1 MKFQAIW
8 RLLKETFTQW
18 QEDKIPLLAAALA
31 YYTVFSLAPLLII
44 AIAIAGFVL
53 GQDTVQEQLVSELQ
67 ELIGQEGAQAIHSMI
82 DNAYQPT
89 SNLIAALIGILT
101 LLFGATT
108 VFAQLKEALN
118 IIWKVSPKPGRPV
131 RGFVKARIL
140 SFALVLGL
148 GFLLLVSLLMSAILA
163 GISHWLET
171 VLPTPALVWQLM
183 ELALSFGVITFVFA
197 MIYKL
202 LPDANIAWTDV
213 GVGAAI
219 TSLLFTFG
227 KFLIGLYLGN
237 SGIASAYGAAGS
249 FVIILIWIFYS
260 AQLLLT
266 GAEFTQVWANRYG
279 SRIRPTRRSISTLGE
294 PVQESESPDPSLRV
308 RQRRKILKRIS
319 RRSQRANNPQSHL
332 PKNSPI
338 DSGK

>member
-1 MKFQAIW
+1 MKRQAIW
-8 RLLKETFTQW
+8 NLLKETFAQW

-53 GQDTVQEQLVSELQ
+53 GQDTVQTQLVEQLQ
-67 ELIGQEGAQAIHSMI
+67 DLIGREGAQAIRTMI
-82 DNAYQPT
+82 DNAYEPT
-89 SNLIAALIGILT
+89 SNLIAAIIGAIT

-118 IIWKVSPKPGRPV
+118 IIWKVTPQPGRPV
-131 RGFVKARIL
+131 RGFVKARLL
-140 SFALVLGL
+140 SFTLVLGL
-148 GFLLLVSLLMSAILA
+148 GFLLLVSLLASAILA
-163 GISHWLET
+163 GISRWLEGLLT
-171 VLPTPALVWQLM
+171 TPPWVWQLID
-183 ELALSFGVITFVFA
+183 LGLSFSVITLLFA
-197 MIYKL
+197 LIYKL
-202 LPDANIAWTDV
+202 LPDAKIAWTDV

-219 TSLLFTFG
+219 TSVLFTIG

-249 FVIILIWIFYS
+249 FVVILIWIFYS

-279 SRIRPTRRSISTLGE
+279 SRIRPRRSLAIA
-294 PVQESESPDPSLRV
+294 PDNLHRV
-308 RQRRKILKRIS
+308 EAPPKRTPGSRRRKILKNIRK
-319 RRSQRANNPQSHL
+319 RTQKNQKHHQDF
-332 PKNSPI
+332 PKKSPL
-338 DSGK
+338 D